1 MANQDRRTRQN
12 ESPASKTQ
20 PPTQVDHLEDVGPLN
35 PLDQQ
40 SARRQRMFV
49 LLLLL
54 LGAILAAGAIR
65 FLNLQAPSQSGSTEA
80 TPARSSQP

>member
-1 MANQDRRTRQN
+1 
-12 ESPASKTQ
+12 
-20 PPTQVDHLEDVGPLN
+20 
-35 PLDQQ
+35 
-40 SARRQRMFV
+40 MFV